1 VKIDVEPGHSGQA
14 GKAVGEHPS
23 SGACDEHRLRARL
36 TWHVPCDEPMCDE
49 PVHCFRETRQRRPAD
64 AAMVSAVDEVVGV
77 PFVRLVTVLKDE
89 EPKSVD
95 RQLLDL
101 LIGEMCEL

>member
-1 VKIDVEPGHSGQA
+1 
-14 GKAVGEHPS
+14 
-23 SGACDEHRLRARL
+23 
-36 TWHVPCDEPMCDE
+36 
-49 PVHCFRETRQRRPAD
+49 
-64 AAMVSAVDEVVGV
+64 MVSAVDEVVGV